1 MSRKERVIKFLRIA
15 LIGLLGALALFQFQ
29 LLVSGAYFALT
40 RTLRITLNLAVI
52 GFIALIL
59 AAMLA
64 PIEALGWWAGWFGDS
79 VDTSVEPELKLVR
92 SQNVASS
99 KKISHYII
107 YLDGVG
113 QAKYEYLPD
122 VERFLHDLTAVL
134 PDSFH
139 LIRGVMPY
147 SVLNRSLTTDYPLS
161 WFWRFADR
169 IRLKNPANILG
180 AIINIRNALVVWVS
194 ADQRYGTIYN
204 RGTAQVIYNSL
215 IENGYEAGSNV
226 PITLIGFSGGGQ
238 ISMATA
244 PYLDDVLFSPPIDI
258 ISLGGV
264 FSGNNN
270 ILKIQHVYHLA
281 GKKDPLE
288 KLGAIAFPK
297 RWQIFFLSYWNRAKR
312 RGKVSLI
319 SLGSVGHQ
327 LPGGVMDPDK
337 MLPDGRTYLQQT
349 IDWVS
354 GILQDKVH
362 LKELAPPRNQSNY
375 EKYWEAPFNRPD
387 FYLLHQSLS
396 PEYLPIASWMGRLI
410 LPEKNQRCA
419 IKEVLFEVYHAPKM
433 YEYLLGEVVQLRF
446 SDIYDL
452 QTDVRSVTK
461 DVHFNA
467 EAEYSSE
474 QGLIL
479 PTRVNHWRLVNPLES
494 LAGAHPYDDMMVML
508 DDPILMKVGDKNY
521 LCITREPI
529 QITGLYYGLVQFI
542 ESIGNDLFRVVH
554 YNRRTQQFDGAEEFV
569 SMPSVVANTNGIQ
582 SFTNEDIEKSP
593 PNQTGWYIYGAQ
605 DESKRFVVRSL
616 APRALLQLEPERQ
629 ITGKSEVK
637 HYIKKESWDKSALQK
652 GQISS
657 VIVCYD
663 SENIQS
669 EQTWR
674 EGDRALLLHNYGG
687 IGGKKAEPA
696 AKGPIYFGHF
706 AYGVATVVREPL
718 TGELR
723 FDIIYHQIYT
733 QNVDGITAGTL
744 HWSRYLGDRQYGWAG
759 VRPTCDTLI
768 KFEPFTGY
776 FETTEGTVYS
786 PLDRMIRQL
795 EIMAARYRI
804 GDGTGGT
811 YVGAANN
818 CSQDSNQALYAALK
832 QITQAVRS
840 NSLVDEWIEQC
851 PQQADNLTHLEE
863 LGKKL
868 KRKLLPLGSRADW
881 QQPGKSLG
889 SSLED
894 DPIKNLVTGL
904 LSWRAIL
911 PRVANDTVL
920 ETFLKLGATA
930 WVLRTNQIG
939 GYNPDIEPVAPIT
952 F

>member
-1 MSRKERVIKFLRIA
+1 MSRKQVIKFLVIA
-15 LIGLLGALALFQFQ
+15 LVGLLAFGALFQFQ
-29 LLVSGAYFALT
+29 VVVKGTYSALT
-40 RTLRITLNLAVI
+40 GTFKITLNLATI
-52 GFIALIL
+52 GLIALIL

-64 PIEALGWWAGWFGDS
+64 PLEALGWWAGWYGDS
-79 VDTSVEPELKLVR
+79 VDTSIYPELKQQQ
-92 SQNVASS
+92 SQNAPPIKV
-99 KKISHYII
+99 SHYII

-122 VERFLHDLTAVL
+122 VERFLRDLTTAL
-134 PDSFH
+134 PESFY

-147 SVLNRSLTTDYPLS
+147 SVLNRSLTEDYPLS
-161 WFWRFADR
+161 WFWRFADKLR
-169 IRLKNPANILG
+169 IKNPANILG
-180 AIINIRNALVVWVS
+180 AIINIRNALIVWVS

-215 IENGYEAGSNV
+215 IKHGYQPGSNV

-238 ISMATA
+238 ISMAAA
-244 PYLDDVLFSPPIDI
+244 PHLDDVLFSPPIDI

-281 GKKDPLE
+281 GKKDPLA

-297 RWQIFFLSYWNRAKR
+297 RWKVFFLSYWNRALR

-319 SLGSVGHQ
+319 SLGQVGHQ

-337 MLPDGRTYLQQT
+337 RLPDGRTYLEQT
-349 IDWVS
+349 IDWVAN
-354 GILQDKVH
+354 ILQDKAP
-362 LKELAPPRNQSNY
+362 LKELALPRHQSNY
-375 EKYWEAPFNRPD
+375 EKYWQAAFNRPE
-387 FYLLHQSLS
+387 FYPLHQSLL
-396 PEYLPIASWMGRLI
+396 PEYRALADWMGRLI
-410 LPEKNQRCA
+410 LPAKNERRN
-419 IKEVLFEVYHAPKM
+419 IKDVLFEVHHTPP
-433 YEYLLGEVVQLRF
+433 EYKHLIGQVVQLRWLDTPELQK
-446 SDIYDL
+446 DI
-452 QTDVRSVTK
+452 RSVTL

-467 EAEYSSE
+467 EAEYSTE

-479 PTRVNHWRLVNPLES
+479 PTRINHWRLVNPLES

-508 DDPILMKVGDKNY
+508 NDPILMHIGDKY
-521 LCITREPI
+521 SLCIASEPV

-542 ESIGNDLFRVVH
+542 KPIGNDLFRVIH
-554 YNRRTQQFDGAEEFV
+554 YNRNSQKFDGAEEFV
-569 SMPSVVANTNGIQ
+569 SMPSVVASVDGLQ
-582 SFTNEDIEKSP
+582 PFTNQDIEKSP
-593 PNQTGWYIYGAQ
+593 LNQTGWYIYGTH
-605 DESKRFVVRSL
+605 DDSKRFVVRSL
-616 APRALLQLEPERQ
+616 APRALLQLKPERQ
-629 ITGKSEVK
+629 IVGEDAVK
-637 HYIKKESWDKSALQK
+637 HYLKKESWNNLAVQK
-652 GQISS
+652 GNISS
-657 VIVCYD
+657 VLLCND
-663 SENIQS
+663 SGNIQS

-687 IGGKKAEPA
+687 IGGRKTEAA
-696 AKGPIYFGHF
+696 AKGPVYFGHF

-723 FDIIYHQIYT
+723 FDIVYHQIYT
-733 QNVDGITAGTL
+733 QNIDGVIAGTL
-744 HWSRYLGDRQYGWAG
+744 HWSRFLGDRQYGWAG
-759 VRPTCDTLI
+759 IRPTCDILL
-768 KFEPFTGY
+768 KFEPFTGH

-786 PLDRMIRQL
+786 PLDQMIRQL

-818 CSQDSNQALYAALK
+818 CSQDSNQALYAALR
-832 QITQAVRS
+832 QITQAIRS
-840 NSLVDEWIEQC
+840 HSLIDEWMQQRPE
-851 PQQADNLTHLEE
+851 QADNLTQLEE

-868 KRKLLPLGSRADW
+868 KRQLLPLGSRADW
-881 QQPGKSLG
+881 QKPGKSLG

-911 PRVANDTVL
+911 PRVANDTVA

-939 GYNPDIEPVAPIT
+939 GSNPDIEPVAPIT

>member
-1 MSRKERVIKFLRIA
+1 MSSRKQVIKFSVIA
-15 LIGLLGALALFQFQ
+15 LVALLGVLALFQFQ
-29 LLVSGAYFALT
+29 PVINGTYAALT
-40 RTLRITLNLAVI
+40 RTFKITVNLGII

-64 PIEALGWWAGWFGDS
+64 PIEALGWWAGWFGDT
-79 VDTSVEPELKLVR
+79 VDTSIYSEVETQTEAPLHKV
-92 SQNVASS
+92 
-99 KKISHYII
+99 SHYII

-122 VERFLHDLTAVL
+122 VERFLRDLTAAL
-134 PDSFH
+134 PESFY

-147 SVLNRSLTTDYPLS
+147 SVLNRSLTEDYPLS
-161 WFWRFADR
+161 WFWRFADKLR
-169 IRLKNPANILG
+169 IKNPANILG

-194 ADQRYGTIYN
+194 ADQRYGAIYN

-215 IENGYEAGSNV
+215 IKHGYQAGSNV

-238 ISMATA
+238 ISMAAA

-288 KLGAIAFPK
+288 RLGAIAFPK
-297 RWQIFFLSYWNRAKR
+297 RWKLFFLSYWNRAKR

-319 SLGSVGHQ
+319 SLGRQVGHQ
-327 LPGGVMDPDK
+327 LPGGVMDPNK
-337 MLPDGRTYLQQT
+337 VLPDGRTYLQQT

-354 GILQDKVH
+354 GILQDTVY
-362 LKELAPPRNQSNY
+362 LKELAPPRHQSNY
-375 EKYWEAPFNRPD
+375 EKYWEATFNRPD
-387 FYLLHQSLS
+387 FYPLQQSLP
-396 PEYLPIASWMGRLI
+396 PEYQPVGAWMGRLI
-410 LPEKNQRCA
+410 LPQKNQRRV
-419 IKEVLFEVYHAPKM
+419 IKEVLFEVHHTAKG
-433 YEYLLGEVVQLRF
+433 YEYLLGKVVQLRF
-446 SDIYDL
+446 SDIPEL
-452 QTDVRSVTK
+452 QKDIRSVTK

-467 EAEYSSE
+467 EAEYSTE

-494 LAGAHPYDDMMVML
+494 LAGAHPYDDIMVML
-508 DDPILMKVGDKNY
+508 DDPILMEIGDKDY
-521 LCITREPI
+521 LCIKREPI
-529 QITGLYYGLVQFI
+529 QITGLYYALVQFI
-542 ESIGNDLFRVVH
+542 EPIGNDLFRVIH
-554 YNRRTQQFDGAEEFV
+554 YNRNSKQFDGAEEFV
-569 SMPSVVANTNGIQ
+569 SMPSVVANVDSVQ
-582 SFTNEDIEKSP
+582 PFTNQDIDSSP
-593 PNQTGWYIYGAQ
+593 INQTGWYIYGAQ
-605 DESKRFVVRSL
+605 NESKRFVVRSI
-616 APRALLQLEPERQ
+616 APRALFQLKPERK
-629 ITGKSEVK
+629 IIGKSEVK
-637 HYIKKESWDKSALQK
+637 HYIKKESWDNLALQK
-652 GQISS
+652 GKISS
-657 VIVCYD
+657 ALLCYD
-663 SENIQS
+663 DSNIQN

-674 EGDRALLLHNYGG
+674 EGERALLLHNYGG
-687 IGGKKAEPA
+687 IGGRKTEAA
-696 AKGPIYFGHF
+696 AKGPVYFGHF
-706 AYGVATVVREPL
+706 AFGVATVVREPL
-718 TGELR
+718 TDELR
-723 FDIIYHQIYT
+723 FDIVYHQIYT
-733 QNVDGITAGTL
+733 QNIDGLTAGTL
-744 HWSRYLGDRQYGWAG
+744 HWSRFLGDRQYGWAG
-759 VRPTCDTLI
+759 IRPVCDTLI

-786 PLDRMIRQL
+786 PLDQMIRQL

-832 QITQAVRS
+832 QITQAIRS
-840 NSLVDEWIEQC
+840 NSLIDEWIEQH
-851 PQQADNLTHLEE
+851 PDQANNLNQLEE

-868 KRKLLPLGSRADW
+868 KRQILPFGARVDW

-904 LSWRAIL
+904 LSWRSIL

-939 GYNPDIEPVAPIT
+939 GFNPDIEPVAPIT

>member
-1 MSRKERVIKFLRIA
+1 MSRKQVIKFLVIA
-15 LIGLLGALALFQFQ
+15 LVGLLGFSALLQFPVV
-29 LLVSGAYFALT
+29 VSGTYSALT
-40 RTLRITLNLAVI
+40 GTFRISLNLASI

-64 PIEALGWWAGWFGDS
+64 PLEALGWWAGWYGDS
-79 VDTSVEPELKLVR
+79 VDTSIPPEEQQQ
-92 SQNVASS
+92 SQNTRVN
-99 KKISHYII
+99 KVSHYII

-122 VERFLHDLTAVL
+122 VERFLRDLTAVL
-134 PDSFH
+134 PESFH

-161 WFWRFADR
+161 WFWSFADKLR
-169 IRLKNPANILG
+169 IKNPAHILG

-194 ADQRYGTIYN
+194 ADQRYGAIYN

-215 IENGYEAGSNV
+215 IKHGYQPSSNV

-238 ISMATA
+238 ISMAAA
-244 PYLDDVLFSPPIDI
+244 PYLDDALFSPPIDI

-288 KLGAIAFPK
+288 RLGAIAFPK
-297 RWQIFFLSYWNRAKR
+297 RWQMFFLSYWNRAKR

-319 SLGSVGHQ
+319 SLGKVGHQ
-327 LPGGVMDPDK
+327 VPGGVMDPDK
-337 MLPDGRTYLQQT
+337 LLPDGRTYLQQT
-349 IDWVS
+349 INWVAD
-354 GILQDKVH
+354 ILQDKAP
-362 LKELAPPRNQSNY
+362 LKELAAPQKRSNY
-375 EKYWEAPFNRPD
+375 EKYWQAAFNRPE
-387 FYLLHQSLS
+387 FYPLHQSLM
-396 PEYLPIASWMGRLI
+396 PEYLPIADWMGRLI
-410 LPEKNQRCA
+410 LPSKDERCH
-419 IKEVLFEVYHAPKM
+419 IKDVLFEVHHAPT
-433 YEYLLGEVVQLRF
+433 EYQHLTGSVVQLRWL
-446 SDIYDL
+446 DTADL
-452 QTDVRSVTK
+452 QKDVRSVTK

-467 EAEYSSE
+467 EAEYSTLA
-474 QGLIL
+474 GLIL

-508 DDPILMKVGDKNY
+508 NDPILMHIGDKDY
-521 LCITREPI
+521 LCIANEPV

-542 ESIGNDLFRVVH
+542 EPIENDLFRVIH
-554 YNRRTQQFDGAEEFV
+554 YNRNSQEFDGTEEFV
-569 SMPSVVANTNGIQ
+569 SMPSVVPDTNGLQ
-582 SFTNEDIEKSP
+582 PFTNQDIEKSP
-593 PNQTGWYIYGAQ
+593 LNQTGWYIYGAY

-616 APRALLQLEPERQ
+616 APRTLLQLKPERQ
-629 ITGKSEVK
+629 IIGEDVVK
-637 HYIKKESWDKSALQK
+637 HYLKKESWNNLAEQKGKISSAL
-652 GQISS
+652 I
-657 VIVCYD
+657 CYD
-663 SENIQS
+663 SANMQS

-687 IGGKKAEPA
+687 IGGRKTEPA
-696 AKGPIYFGHF
+696 AKGPVYFGHF

-723 FDIIYHQIYT
+723 FEIVYHQIYT
-733 QNVDGITAGTL
+733 QNIDGLTAGTL
-744 HWSRYLGDRQYGWAG
+744 HWSRFMGDRQYGWAG
-759 VRPTCDTLI
+759 IRPTCDILI
-768 KFEPFTGY
+768 KFAPFTGY
-776 FETTEGTVYS
+776 FETTKGTVNS

-832 QITQAVRS
+832 QITEAIRS
-840 NSLVDEWIEQC
+840 YSLLDEWMEQHSD
-851 PQQADNLTHLEE
+851 QADNLNQLEE

-868 KRKLLPLGSRADW
+868 KRQLLPLGTRADW

-904 LSWRAIL
+904 ISWRAIL
-911 PRVANDTVL
+911 PRLASDTVV
-920 ETFLKLGATA
+920 ETFLKFGATA

-939 GYNPDIEPVAPIT
+939 GFNPDIESVAPIT

>member
-1 MSRKERVIKFLRIA
+1 MSRKKQVIKFLVIA
-15 LIGLLGALALFQFQ
+15 LIGLLGVLALFQFQ
-29 LLVSGAYFALT
+29 LVVSGAYKTLT
-40 RTLRITLNLAVI
+40 RTLRITLNLASI

-79 VDTSVEPELKLVR
+79 VDTSISSELELPPQV
-92 SQNVASS
+92 SPSD
-99 KKISHYII
+99 KITHYII

-122 VERFLHDLTAVL
+122 VERFLHDLMAVL
-134 PDSFH
+134 PKSFH

-169 IRLKNPANILG
+169 LRIKNPANILG

-215 IENGYEAGSNV
+215 MQHGYEVGSNV

-238 ISMATA
+238 ISMAAA

-288 KLGAIAFPK
+288 RLGAIAFPK
-297 RWQIFFLSYWNRAKR
+297 RWKLFFLSYWNRAKR

-319 SLGSVGHQ
+319 SLGKVGHQ
-327 LPGGVMDPDK
+327 LPGGVMDPNK
-337 MLPDGRTYLQQT
+337 VLPDGRTYLEQT

-354 GILQDKVH
+354 GILQDTVT
-362 LKELAPPRNQSNY
+362 LKELPPEKHQSNY
-375 EKYWEAPFNRPD
+375 SRYWQAAFNRPE
-387 FYLLHQSLS
+387 YYPLYQSLS
-396 PEYLPIASWMGRLI
+396 PQYQAIANWMGRLI
-410 LPEKNQRCA
+410 LPPKNERRQ
-419 IKEVLFEVYHAPKM
+419 IKDVLFEVHHTPS
-433 YEYLLGEVVQLRF
+433 EYKYLTGKVVQLRWLDTAELQK
-446 SDIYDL
+446 DI
-452 QTDVRSVTK
+452 RSVTL

-467 EAEYSSE
+467 EAEYGTE

-479 PTRVNHWRLVNPLES
+479 PTRINHWRLVNPLES

-508 DDPILMKVGDKNY
+508 KDPILMHIGDKDY
-521 LCITREPI
+521 LCIASEPV

-542 ESIGNDLFRVVH
+542 EPIGNDLFRVIH
-554 YNRRTQQFDGAEEFV
+554 YNRNSKQFDGAEEFV
-569 SMPSVVANTNGIQ
+569 SMPSVVPNIDGVQ
-582 SFTNEDIEKSP
+582 PFTNEDIEKSP
-593 PNQTGWYIYGAQ
+593 LNERGWYIYGAH
-605 DESKRFVVRSL
+605 DESQRFVVRSL
-616 APRALLQLEPERQ
+616 APRALLQLKVERQ
-629 ITGKSEVK
+629 IIGVSEVK
-637 HYIKKESWDKSALQK
+637 HYLKKESWDNLAVQKGKISSALL
-652 GQISS
+652 
-657 VIVCYD
+657 CYD

-669 EQTWR
+669 EQNWR
-674 EGDRALLLHNYGG
+674 EGERTLVLHNYGG
-687 IGGKKAEPA
+687 IGGRKTEAA
-696 AKGPIYFGHF
+696 AKGPVYFGHF

-718 TGELR
+718 TNELR
-723 FDIIYHQIYT
+723 FDIVYHQIYT
-733 QNVDGITAGTL
+733 QNVDGLIAGTL
-744 HWSRYLGDRQYGWAG
+744 HWSRFLGDRQYGWAG
-759 VRPTCDTLI
+759 IRPVGDILI
-768 KFEPFTGY
+768 KFEPFTGSY
-776 FETTEGTVYS
+776 ETAQGKIYS

-811 YVGAANN
+811 YVTAANN
-818 CSQDSNQALYAALK
+818 CSQDSNQALYAAMR
-832 QITQAVRS
+832 QITQTIREDAHH
-840 NSLVDEWIEQC
+840 DEWKEQY
-851 PQQADNLTHLEE
+851 PYQAEKLAQLEE
-863 LGKKL
+863 LAKNL
-868 KRKLLPLGSRADW
+868 KRQILPFGARADW

-894 DPIKNLVTGL
+894 DPIKNLITSL

-911 PRVANDTVL
+911 PRVANDTVAQ
-920 ETFLKLGATA
+920 TFLKLGATA

-939 GYNPDIEPVAPIT
+939 GFNPDIEPVAPIT